1 MLATPDQWDT
11 SDPPRCGARFNA
23 TRFFPRFCRK
33 LGSNND
39 RGPRASGPK
48 FKFKQTNERDSR
60 NLPERAKGG
69 AQHSPDES
77 QKEVTF
83 TRLIRGSAYRIPS
96 SQGLSVVD
104 WVKESVQSRV
114 LEAKPI
120 KPVHV
125 FSFPCP
131 FSFYIPFYHAVQHLS
146 RPGQVSTFLIV
157 TMIMAS

>member
-1 MLATPDQWDT
+1 M
-11 SDPPRCGARFNA
+11 SA
-23 TRFFPRFCRK
+23 TRTNEKCRILPAAARGLMQLDSFHGFCKK
-33 LGSNND
+33 LGSNSD

-60 NLPERAKGG
+60 NLPERANGG
-69 AQHSPDES
+69 
-77 QKEVTF
+77 VTF
-83 TRLIRGSAYRIPS
+83 TRLIRSSAYRILS
-96 SQGLSVVD
+96 SQALSVVD

-125 FSFPCP
+125 FLFPCP
-131 FSFYIPFYHAVQHLS
+131 FSFYIPFYYAVQHLS